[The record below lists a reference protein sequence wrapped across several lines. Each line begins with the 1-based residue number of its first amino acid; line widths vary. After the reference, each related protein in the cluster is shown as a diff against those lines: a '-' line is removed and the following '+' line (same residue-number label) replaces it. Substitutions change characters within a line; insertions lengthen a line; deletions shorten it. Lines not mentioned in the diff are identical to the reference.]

1 MIAMNRRAFRCR
13 SISRIFDDDH
23 GRDRNGLAAGQ
34 RDGGGLDGGHGD
46 VRERRRDRRRSGD
59 GSVGIAGRVG
69 CEIGGHGASRGEA
82 EVAEGTGEERRGRG
96 VVVSATGGYR
106 RHVFGF
112 GMQQSIGFDVLPQ
125 H

>member
-46 VRERRRDRRRSGD
+46 VRGIETD
-59 GSVGIAGRVG
+59 GGVAMEAS
-69 CEIGGHGASRGEA
+69 ASRGGSGA
-82 EVAEGTGEERRGRG
+82 RSEVTVRAGERPR
-96 VVVSATGGYR
+96 
-106 RHVFGF
+106 
-112 GMQQSIGFDVLPQ
+112 
-125 H
+125 